1 MLDIF
6 GGNSISQVQP
16 QAQTQSTMNV
26 LDDLLGGFS
35 QPQPAVVTP
44 TSSTPSLISIYEDS
58 MISIGVTMKKEPSD
72 NTTHL
77 IRAFFVNKSSQ
88 ALSQLNMQVAV

>member
-1 MLDIF
+1 
-6 GGNSISQVQP
+6 
-16 QAQTQSTMNV
+16 MNA

-35 QPQPAVVTP
+35 QPVPVAVPTPQP
-44 TSSTPSLISIYEDS
+44 SSPSLISIYEDP

-77 IRAFFVNKSSQ
+77 IRAFFVNKTTQ

>member
-1 MLDIF
+1 M
-6 GGNSISQVQP
+6 
-16 QAQTQSTMNV
+16 

-35 QPQPAVVTP
+35 QQPVVATP
-44 TSSTPSLISIYEDS
+44 AQQSLIPSLISIYEDS

-77 IRAFFVNKSSQ
+77 IRAFFVNKTQ
-88 ALSQLNMQVAV
+88 